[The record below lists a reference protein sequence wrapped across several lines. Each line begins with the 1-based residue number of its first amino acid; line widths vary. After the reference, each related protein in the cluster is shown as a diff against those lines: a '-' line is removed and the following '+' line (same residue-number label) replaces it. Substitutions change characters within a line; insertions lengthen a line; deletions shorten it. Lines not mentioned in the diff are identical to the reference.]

1 MQHRNIADEVA
12 LPARGENL
20 LPAFPRFKDFGFAAQ
35 NNGEPEIAL
44 PCLED
49 KLSAL
54 QCAPLPQRFQQ
65 RQLAIVEFRMGDALG
80 IAIKLLVL
88 FFVSHEIDC
97 TGKSRSS
104 GTGIAQLT
112 RTSERRSITTA
123 IEDRKTISRDCETF
137 CARMEA
143 DV

>member
-12 LPARGENL
+12 LPTRGENL

-44 PCLED
+44 PCFED

-54 QCAPLPQRFQQ
+54 QRAPLPQRFQQ
-65 RQLAIVEFRMGDALG
+65 RQLAIVEFRMGDAFG
-80 IAIKLLVL
+80 IAIELLVL

-97 TGKSRSS
+97 PGKSRSR
-104 GTGIAQLT
+104 AAAFAHLT
-112 RTSERRSITTA
+112 RTSGSRS
-123 IEDRKTISRDCETF
+123 KTGAT
-137 CARMEA
+137 
-143 DV
+143 